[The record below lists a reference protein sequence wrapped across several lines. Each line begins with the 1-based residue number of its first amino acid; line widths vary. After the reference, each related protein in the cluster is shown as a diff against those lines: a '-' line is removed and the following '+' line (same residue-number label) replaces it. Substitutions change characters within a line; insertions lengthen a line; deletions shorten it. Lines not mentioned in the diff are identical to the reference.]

1 VRLGWVWGARKK
13 KFPQKNNQLELM
25 KIKRKGQPEFTSL
38 VSLRTRRDEKGT
50 PIIAPITK
58 RRVYKKDL

>member
-1 VRLGWVWGARKK
+1 MGGEEKK
-13 KFPQKNNQLELM
+13 IPPKNNQLGLR
-25 KIKRKGQPEFTSL
+25 KRKRKGQPEFINL
-38 VSLRTRRDEKGT
+38 VSLGTRRDKKGT